1 MAIAQ
6 AQITTGAGAAELI
19 GPRSGRRLL
28 IIRNHDATNAAVIGG
43 SNVTATGATGGVQ
56 LKPGDPP
63 LVITDGGEDDASD
76 AWYAVAALGT
86 PIVGVV
92 EVY

>member
-1 MAIAQ
+1 MVAQ
-6 AQITTGAGAAELI
+6 AQLTTSASAQELI
-19 GPRSGRRLL
+19 PPRSGRRLL
-28 IIRNHDATNAAVIGG
+28 VIRNHDATNAAVIGG
-43 SNVTATGATGGVQ
+43 PNVTATGAAGGIQ

-63 LVITDGGEDDASD
+63 LIIAEGGSDAASD
-76 AWYAVAALGT
+76 GWYAVAAAGT